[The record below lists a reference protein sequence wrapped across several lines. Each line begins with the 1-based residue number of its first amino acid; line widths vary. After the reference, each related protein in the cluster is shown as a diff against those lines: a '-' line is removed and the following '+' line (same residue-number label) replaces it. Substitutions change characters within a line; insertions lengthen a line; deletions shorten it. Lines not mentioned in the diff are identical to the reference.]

1 MRAVL
6 PPRWWPPVLWMAFI
20 LVMTSWP
27 RLQVDHI
34 VRFGDKVAHFGGY
47 LVLSVLAGRAAL
59 PSRRLS
65 RTGLAIVA
73 TVSVLALL
81 DELHQAWIPGRY
93 PDVQDWLADVVGAIG
108 GILLASL
115 LFQPAPRRHRSAS

>member
-47 LVLSVLAGRAAL
+47 LVLSVLAGRAAF
-59 PSRRLS
+59 PSRRPS
-65 RTGLAIVA
+65 RTGLAIIA

-81 DELHQAWIPGRY
+81 DELHQAWIPGRF

-115 LFQPAPRRHRSAS
+115 LFQMAPRRHRSAS